1 MTITPRL
8 SFPTFIIPFAGIIMM
23 SSCSKKQESISP
35 QLSETQKSEILS
47 QGNKASAALFGELG
61 PKLKA
66 AMQSGGPEKAL
77 TVCKE
82 VAQTNTLDVSNTFSG
97 LALTRVSLQSRN
109 PENQA
114 DEFDKKKLQQWEN
127 QLGQG
132 QSLPDPVV
140 LLKDD
145 TTAVYYKPI
154 LAEAICLNCHGDPA
168 QFPAGLQK
176 KLTELYPKDQATG
189 YKLGDLRGAFR
200 AEFPLKAQ

>member
-1 MTITPRL
+1 MNTAPRL
-8 SFPTFIIPFAGIIMM
+8 TYSTFLIPLAGIIMM
-23 SSCSKKQESISP
+23 SSCSKKQETAAP
-35 QLSETQKSEILS
+35 QLSETQTSEILN

-66 AMQSGGPEKAL
+66 AMKSGGPEKAI

-97 LALTRVSLQSRN
+97 LALTRVTLKSRN

-114 DEFDKKKLQQWEN
+114 DDFDQKILHQWEN
-127 QLGQG
+127 QLAEGKR
-132 QSLPDPVV
+132 LPDPVV

-154 LAEAICLNCHGDPA
+154 LAEAICLNCHGDA
-168 QFPAGLQK
+168 TQFPAGLQK
-176 KLTELYPKDQATG
+176 KLSELYPKDQATG
-189 YKLGDLRGAFR
+189 HKLGDLRGAFR
-200 AEFPLKAQ
+200 AEFPIKAQ